1 MTATD
6 DRTKIL
12 FRAKSS
18 RAVKRPD
25 AHLTTPEHVTIG
37 DIPDPYDPRGEGALD
52 DQEQDHLRV
61 CEQAIAQVQQTLAT
75 AGKALTVI
83 SMAKLYREK
92 YKTFEAYVIDRWGI
106 KRSHAYRMMEA
117 WPIAVALSP
126 IGDTNEGQLR
136 ELVPVAKR
144 HGVETAA
151 AVYAEIHQR
160 TGGHV
165 TAKRLQCAVRTLPPT
180 LDNPDQAREVIHRAL
195 ESGKLGLDIPTQTDL
210 PAHGPPDHTA
220 TRAVA
225 SLEEI
230 LAQQRLAYDR
240 LGDGLADEALLAE
253 PKRAAYLLR
262 EIARYS
268 RRIAHRTER
277 SKTEE

>member
-6 DRTKIL
+6 DRTAIL

-37 DIPDPYDPRGEGALD
+37 DIPDPYDPRGDGALD

-117 WPIAVALSP
+117 WPIAVVLSP

-151 AVYAEIHQR
+151 AIYAELHQR

-165 TAKRLQCAVRTLPPT
+165 TAKRLRCAVKALPPI
-180 LDNPDQAREVIHRAL
+180 LDSPEQAREVIHRAL
-195 ESGKLGLDIPTQTDL
+195 ESGKLGLDIPTQTEG
-210 PAHGPPDHTA
+210 ASGPPQYTA

-225 SLEEI
+225 TLEEI
-230 LAQQRLAYDR
+230 LAQQRVAYDR
-240 LGDGLADEALLAE
+240 LGDGLADEARLAE
-253 PKRAAYLLR
+253 PKRAEYLLR

-268 RRIAHRTER
+268 RRIAHRAER
-277 SKTEE
+277 AKAED